1 MIIDDASEVRMPVP
15 TNPLK
20 RDFYVYQFKVD
31 GYRSYV
37 GIGRSKRGP
46 HREQYVRT
54 LLTPSN
60 AT

>member
-1 MIIDDASEVRMPVP
+1 MPAP